1 MYGATRDWSIIM
13 KSMFTLSEVG
23 RRVAVLALLAF
34 IAMS

>member
-1 MYGATRDWSIIM
+1 M
-13 KSMFTLSEVG
+13 KTMFTLSEVG